1 MKALADAVAKRQA
14 AASMRARPIAPLG
27 VDPGIDVMAETASAA
42 KLWRPTNIVMLA
54 RTSISIV
61 KGRGAVTTA
70 TREAA
75 AVDDDSF

>member
-1 MKALADAVAKRQA
+1 
-14 AASMRARPIAPLG
+14 LG
-27 VDPGIDVMAETASAA
+27 VDPVIDVMAETASAA

-75 AVDDDSF
+75 AVDDDSV